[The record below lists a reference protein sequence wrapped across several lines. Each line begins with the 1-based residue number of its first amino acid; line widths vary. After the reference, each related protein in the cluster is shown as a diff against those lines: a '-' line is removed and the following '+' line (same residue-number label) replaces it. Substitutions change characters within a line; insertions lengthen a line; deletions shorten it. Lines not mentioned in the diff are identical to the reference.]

1 MAERVAADSEL
12 DAALAWFVRDRRL
25 AGAAAGALCGDE
37 APWCSGAGFADLA
50 SGAAAGPATLYR
62 VASITK
68 TFTGTA
74 IMRLREAGRLDLDD
88 AVAGYIPE
96 VRQAAPPETRIEQVT
111 LRRMLAHASGLA
123 SEPPGTDWTVPL
135 YEGLTDLGQPGAVV
149 TRIPPSQHPK
159 YSNLAYHL
167 LGEVITRVSGVSYPD
182 YIREEILLPLGMNS
196 TAFVM
201 ADEWPQWRQATGYAP
216 RAFTDELAVAAA
228 APQMGAEGGLW
239 SCVDDLLKWARVQLD
254 AYRWGVLGPAIL
266 PAADLRE
273 MHAPRWL
280 DGDDWTRAWGL
291 SWCAVRRDD
300 AVWIQ
305 HSGGLPGFSTA
316 RCFNPESEVGAVA
329 LINGS
334 ADAAELA
341 MDLAAIMRRW
351 GRSRAPRISV
361 PEPTPDL
368 FRPLLGLYSR
378 TAHSQV
384 IRLEWRDSRLV
395 FMNPDEPR
403 WRLELLPT
411 SDPFRFTVGAG
422 YRESGEPVEFHRLP
436 DGRIDSVFLADGTW
450 RRLEHV
456 TPLD

>member
-1 MAERVAADSEL
+1 
-12 DAALAWFVRDRRL
+12 
-25 AGAAAGALCGDE
+25 
-37 APWCSGAGFADLA
+37 
-50 SGAAAGPATLYR
+50 
-62 VASITK
+62 
-68 TFTGTA
+68 
-74 IMRLREAGRLDLDD
+74 
-88 AVAGYIPE
+88 
-96 VRQAAPPETRIEQVT
+96 
-111 LRRMLAHASGLA
+111 
-123 SEPPGTDWTVPL
+123 
-135 YEGLTDLGQPGAVV
+135 VV

-167 LGEVITRVSGVSYPD
+167 LGEVITRVSGVSYPH

-216 RAFTDELAVAAA
+216 RAFTDELAVAAP

-254 AYRWGVLGPAIL
+254 AYRRGVPGPSIL
-266 PAADLRE
+266 PAAGLRE

-316 RCFNPESEVGAVA
+316 MCFNPESEVGAVA

-361 PEPTPDL
+361 PEPTPAL

-384 IRLEWRDSRLV
+384 IRLEWRDSMLV

-411 SDPFRFTVGAG
+411 GDPFRFTVGAG